1 MKIKMVIATSGQLKK
16 ATVGIN
22 NNNNDNKSFGKSA
35 TKEV

>member
-22 NNNNDNKSFGKSA
+22 NNNKSFGKSA